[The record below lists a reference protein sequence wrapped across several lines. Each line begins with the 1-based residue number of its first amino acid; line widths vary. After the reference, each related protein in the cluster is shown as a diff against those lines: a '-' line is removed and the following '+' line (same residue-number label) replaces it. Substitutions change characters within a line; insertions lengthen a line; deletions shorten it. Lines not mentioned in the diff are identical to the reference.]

1 MPQPKKIRNKQKA
14 IDDLLFAEKMFNDKI
29 ERLRRE
35 IPESIEY
42 LPNYVDLRKTLALDN
57 LPTREL
63 RNLEKSLQ
71 RFIKD
76 KAEMPYTTET
86 GVTITVWEKEEIDR
100 EFDRINERR
109 DRERDKFVNRYYGF
123 INERSANLQE
133 RVNNVEKITPK
144 GWNRWRSNLFKSYI
158 YSNYEVKA
166 DQYKDN
172 YLKAIEQ
179 NFGRGALYNLAAQ
192 ADASSLME
200 AWYRNERLSIDFVYT
215 IFESHSLQSAIIGAL
230 KGENVKGITEDDARR
245 AQEEMMA
252 EQLIDMY
259 GE

>member
-1 MPQPKKIRNKQKA
+1 MPKRVRNKQKA

-109 DRERDKFVNRYYGF
+109 DRERSKFVNRYYGF

-144 GWNRWRSNLFKSYI
+144 SWNRWRTNLFKSYI

-179 NFGRGALYNLAAQ
+179 NFGRGALYNLASQ
-192 ADASSLME
+192 ADAGSLME

-215 IFESHSLQSAIIGAL
+215 IYDSHSLQSAIIGAL
-230 KGENVKGITEDDARR
+230 QGENVRGITEADARR
-245 AQEEMMA
+245 ATEEMMA
-252 EQLIDMY
+252 EQLIEQF